1 MRAALA
7 GGISKFGNEK
17 IWKLANEM
25 EATRNAPAKR
35 INFAKGASRIGKNF
49 GKVYTAKVTYL
60 SYRKETEKNGRG
72 LRGILMKKGYEK
84 GGGSL

>member
-1 MRAALA
+1 MRWRLQETRQRKGLTLPKVRAAQAKTLA
-7 GGISKFGNEK
+7 KCVP
-17 IWKLANEM
+17 L
-25 EATRNAPAKR
+25 
-35 INFAKGASRIGKNF
+35 KG
-49 GKVYTAKVTYL
+49 TLL